1 MSQDQTST
9 VSSILNFVA
18 TVVVITAVLSITEAI
33 GAALGIWLWVGWS
46 ILYFKILKNK
56 LDHVHDFN
64 TGNYHVPTS
73 PTDTGIYMVINGTAT
88 PDTMFGYLLVLLIG
102 LVIVFAIGYLAF
114 GSQWKKGLF
123 WFWTPIFA
131 LPLYLYAIGIIQ
143 YYPGG
148 SKAYVETYYQST
160 CSIGSNDM
168 KQCVWRGPVSKP
180 PF

>member
-1 MSQDQTST
+1 MSQDQTNT

-18 TVVVITAVLSITEAI
+18 TVVIITAVLSITETI
-33 GAALGIWLWVGWS
+33 GAALGIWLWLGWAVVY
-46 ILYFKILKNK
+46 LKILNSKIS
-56 LDHVHDFN
+56 HVNDYN
-64 TGNYHVPTS
+64 AGDYHVPTS
-73 PTDTGIYMVINGTAT
+73 STDTGIYMVVNGTAT
-88 PDTMFGYLLVLLIG
+88 PDTMFGYLFVLLIG
-102 LVIVFAIGYLAF
+102 LVIVCTIGYLAF

-160 CSIGSNDM
+160 CGIGSNGM
-168 KQCVWRGPVSKP
+168 KQCTWRGPVVKP